1 MKNHNEKTETT
12 YWEGMSESQE
22 EDLIQENLDMI
33 RDQEGIARVLGENH
47 PLVELI
53 QKALKIGDPE
63 ELAVAKAAYEAL
75 PEEFIHRVHHPWIG
89 HPPPSG
95 TREKLRNE
103 HAPKLVGED
112 MPGPDPVGCY
122 LRIDAKESYQEEIHW
137 TADEDG
143 HVLDPAIVHDLRH
156 VGWPV
161 RVQVAEGSDKGL
173 ALELLKKI
181 CGLLERDW
189 DNLTDPARYFREP
202 KDKDLHF

>member
-1 MKNHNEKTETT
+1 VKNHNEKTETT
-12 YWEGMSESQE
+12 YWDFMSEGYE
-22 EDLIQENLDMI
+22 EDLLQENMDMI
-33 RDQEGIARVLGENH
+33 RDREGIARILGENH

-63 ELAVAKAAYEAL
+63 ELAVAKAAYDAL
-75 PEEFIHRVHHPWIG
+75 PEEFIHRVRHPWIG

-95 TREKLRNE
+95 TREKLRKE
-103 HAPKLVGED
+103 HAAKLAGED

-122 LRIDAKESYQEEIHW
+122 LQIDAREGYREETYW
-137 TADEDG
+137 TVDEDG
-143 HVLDPAIVHDLRH
+143 HVLDPAIVYDLRH

-161 RVQVAEGSDKGL
+161 RIEVAEGSDKGL

-189 DNLTDPARYFREP
+189 DSLTDSARYFRAP
-202 KDKDLHF
+202 RDDDIPF

>member
-202 KDKDLHF
+202 EDEDLPF

>member
-1 MKNHNEKTETT
+1 MKNHNENTETT
-12 YWEGMSESQE
+12 YWEGLSQNDY
-22 EDLIQENLDMI
+22 EDLIQENNAMT
-33 RDQEGIARVLGENH
+33 RDQEGIARVMGEDH
-47 PLVELI
+47 PLVQLI
-53 QKALKIGDPE
+53 QRAIKIGDPE
-63 ELAVAKAAYEAL
+63 ELAVAKAAYDAL
-75 PEEFIHRVHHPWIG
+75 PEEFIHRVRHPWIG

-103 HAPKLVGED
+103 HAPRLVGED

-122 LRIDAKESYQEEIHW
+122 LQIDAREGYREETYW

-143 HVLDPAIVHDLRH
+143 HVVDPAIVYDLRH

-173 ALELLKKI
+173 TLDLLKKI

>member
-63 ELAVAKAAYEAL
+63 RLAVAKAAYEAL

-202 KDKDLHF
+202 EDEDLPF